1 MSGDKI
7 IFENDILPFVRK
19 KDYLFKKWLTPGG
32 TGDTVLIYD
41 ESINEYF
48 VCKKFAPKQREYTD
62 ELFSNFVQ
70 EVIILY
76 KVFHKNIVRI
86 YNHFLYINQK
96 SGYII
101 MEYIDGEDI
110 DKYLKAN
117 PDKINEV
124 FLQVVDGF
132 LHLEQ
137 IEVLHRDIRTSN
149 ILVST
154 RDNMVKIIDFG
165 FGKKIETDKDFKT
178 KLLLNW
184 TQSELPSEID
194 DDTYCVATDL
204 YFVGKLFYKI
214 INQTSNSYFKYSD
227 ILEKMIIIDYY
238 ERLKSFNTLKQL
250 INADLII
257 SVKNNEKEIYRS
269 VANYLTESISKLY
282 QNPIFDFDDESV
294 ITKLNDLL
302 KKVRWEECISS
313 IDLFVKCFFVE
324 INCEYESC
332 GSYDYYGNCNQ
343 AFTIDIDVVH
353 NFFAMFKSLSV
364 DERKN
369 LLENL
374 YYNRIANMRI
384 IVETIEVIDDDD
396 IPF

>member
-1 MSGDKI
+1 MRDDKT
-7 IFENDILPFVRK
+7 IFEDEIVPFVRK
-19 KDYLFKKWLTPGG
+19 KNYVFKKWLTPGG
-32 TGDTVLIYD
+32 TGDTMLIYD

-48 VCKKFAPKQREYTD
+48 VCKKFAPKQKEYTD
-62 ELFSNFVQ
+62 ELFFNFVQ

-86 YNHFLYINQK
+86 YNHFLYINEK
-96 SGYII
+96 SGFII

-110 DKYLKAN
+110 DKYLEAN

-137 IEVLHRDIRTSN
+137 IKVLHRDIRTSN

-154 RDNMVKIIDFG
+154 KDNIVKIIDFG
-165 FGKKIETDKDFKT
+165 FGKKIEKDDDFKT

-184 TQSELPSEID
+184 TQSELPSEIND
-194 DDTYCVATDL
+194 GTYSVATDL
-204 YFVGKLFYKI
+204 YFIGRLFYKI
-214 INQTSNSYFKYSD
+214 INQTSNSFFKFSD
-227 ILEKMIIIDYY
+227 ILEKMIKIDCSA
-238 ERLKSFNTLKQL
+238 RIQSFYTIKQL

-257 SVKNNEKEIYRS
+257 PVKKDEKIIYGS
-269 VANYLTESISKLY
+269 IANYLSESISKLY
-282 QNPIFDFDDESV
+282 QSPIFDVDDESV
-294 ITKLNDLL
+294 LTKLNDLL
-302 KKVRWEECISS
+302 KKVRWEDCINS

-324 INCEYESC
+324 INCEYKSC
-332 GSYDYYGNCNQ
+332 VYDDRGNWDHV
-343 AFTIDIDVVH
+343 FTIEIGIVQS
-353 NFFAMFKSLSV
+353 FFTMFKSLQA

-374 YYNRIANMRI
+374 YFNRIANMY
-384 IVETIEVIDDDD
+384 VEKETNEASDDDEL
-396 IPF
+396 PF